1 MAKKSSSK
9 KSFKSLF
16 SKSEANLT
24 DSVEKDNGGRNIF
37 KLFKFK
43 KKRKPNK
50 DEEKQVVV
58 GAAETNGSGGD
69 ALRRDAEDW
78 PDVSHTK
85 KTRSLSAPR
94 SKHIT
99 PPPPLSL
106 TIPPSAFPS
115 IARKQAKDLSYSE
128 MDLRAKPKRFGTFT
142 FGLKRRKKK
151 SDGDLSQ
158 SIVVLHSPEPE
169 VKGQEEEEPLN
180 LSLWDIGQGG
190 TLNKRVRFAV
200 SQPDLNTKTLVTS
213 YPPPTV
219 PKKSQAQEPPMDS
232 PKTATNQ
239 PNSQM
244 DNIIPL
250 EVGRA
255 TRKVP
260 LAMPEMEWNE
270 TSQEEE
276 SPDVQCDNP
285 YASTD
290 HTDTASLM
298 DVDSFNPSP
307 PPFPPNPPLPSYP
320 SSPPPWFLLSPPTSF
335 SPFSS
340 PPTTVYTSNQSDEIS
355 LSPLPSAD
363 PVNSGISDPVF
374 PVTELSLSKAEAS
387 YVTLSIGQ
395 PVVVENISTVTPNTD
410 PSPISLDPNIEAT
423 VTETDTPIPE
433 VKTET
438 FPLNADTL
446 ADNTETP
453 ILITATSALITVN
466 PVTDMD
472 TDSINDASVS
482 TADTS
487 RPMPETV
494 TSITSEA
501 ISTVIADPGPSLA
514 EMVIPVPSTDKSTPE
529 LRASIANT
537 VNSITNSDNTVPNT
551 DTFSA
556 NTEVF
561 GTLCDSLFPQSFT
574 SEQESATSDNDST
587 EGCLDTNLPV
597 INDVTNPHLSLDNPF
612 DSPSPILPESVKQ
625 ESETAID
632 HTEASAGDPTQST
645 PLQSATDAPVPD
657 MDIPATA
664 VSKMDASHP
673 DTDTT
678 ASPNTN
684 LTVTDT
690 DSQPVFGDLYDSL
703 FPGMFP
709 SHHMSGHT
717 ASAISSYTAGVVT
730 SDVTMDTRCTPTNI
744 DTSFENQ
751 LPPVPQID
759 TAHPNTDISLTEPEA
774 FASLCFEPTLP
785 TTEPMEMDDL
795 EPELATSD
803 SPLPNTDIA
812 VPDTGS
818 SHTYESLYDFLFPE
832 RFPSDQVSTI
842 SDPVLDK
849 PVYVTDTDSDLLR
862 PDCNTRPNRVDQ
874 SEPLPSALPVYLDT
888 EDTENTDPVLHHSDM
903 NIDNSDHILSDNVT
917 LVSDILSASHPSTKN
932 SSTRETAIS
941 IGASVSSTIAETM
954 ATETGQ
960 EAEVQIMEEEKGQIE
975 ENIMSYD
982 VDLVREI
989 SNDMST
995 MVTEKVQEAEV
1006 QIMEEANSIDSNRQ
1020 IKEHMPCDA
1029 EVNRASSQHVII
1041 PENSNPMEVAI
1052 PAVHYSI
1059 LEDYMEESGVEE
1071 VKSEEM
1077 KGRGKQWRNGNET
1090 VEVGWSLG
1098 SQKVTEV
1105 MLETKDRGQENEV
1118 HREEKR
1124 HIESPEDSDAERL
1137 VLVEE
1142 RGAREVSSLV
1152 KEEWED
1158 GVEPALPVQQV
1169 HTLMECES
1177 PTPPSITEQ
1186 HGEEEGSGSNRS
1198 AVTHAYLVTEAR
1210 ADTHTLRQTPG
1221 HEEPQESHSAE
1232 NKHAATDNR
1241 ERQDTLA
1248 THNTLAHTTDR
1259 EGSVSDTHTAEK
1271 ADLVTRTT
1279 EDTSSFSEQK
1289 ATINTTS
1296 THGENTFTLD
1306 REETAT
1312 DTESK
1317 THTGTIE
1324 HKGTLGTEWIDS
1336 IVTQG
1341 TDRSSSE
1348 PVPEQ
1353 VAVNPPVTRDT
1364 VLDRLRKRAN
1374 GLATEDTE
1382 RPGAEPEQ
1390 VGGKLSVTADT
1401 LLNSLRNRVKFLSQ
1415 PEGSLDASAV
1425 LSTALE
1431 DSEDSDSEIQ
1441 QIVADLESDSE
1452 MKSYSSTLTLRPSPT
1467 HKGIDKSKQGFR
1479 KVSLVTDNDT
1489 TDHTEDSVDYSEST
1503 VNDPNRTESDLGP
1516 VAPEYKWRNL
1526 YEGVQTTFE
1535 PTGESWRSDS
1545 QSDESRVST
1554 YEGHYSS
1561 LSPSLSVYTLTS
1573 HGPPFQEPGLS
1584 SLSSE
1589 TPRSPG
1595 NGRWLS
1601 DRSEVQLTRES
1612 SEPEAGTGRGSRKE
1626 WEEELATAPAG
1637 QREREVEQE
1646 GREGESMARKIKSGC
1661 DLQSLP
1667 VSNFSS
1673 AGQTIDNV
1681 DYSRGSSY
1689 SYSGQYKAT
1698 RVDLLPSP
1706 SSLDP
1711 SPSSSP
1717 VTPDPGSP
1725 YNRDIESLVDTL
1737 KSMNPNLPQ
1746 RQRRLRG
1753 TTAPSIISSLPSIEE
1768 DTPSSSPTNTKSPQ
1782 VPPGSLLE
1790 GPNSRYN
1797 LPADL
1802 GLNWSA
1808 PKEMHSPLEL
1818 MKLQQQL
1825 QQQQQQEQQ
1834 AGDHHWNRGGLNLPL
1849 RASALS
1855 SIVMRKSSLGS
1866 DSSPEHSPSPLLNG
1880 GSSNQSPNPSRL
1892 DRSLLYSSYRSAS
1905 IDQPQENGKAHS
1917 PGQRPSLFRTG
1928 SLTDIGPN
1936 QDHMSSGPGMG
1947 MAGGPGSGLGFES
1960 GVGTQTGTGTDPST
1974 HFRYDRFSSRMSD
1987 SLTGNN
1993 TDTNSRMSR
2002 PPPLPSFTSTREGLL
2017 SPTSSSLDIHRSFA
2031 NANESALKLSPGLGG
2046 MGSNGNVGSVGSI
2059 GLGLQRSFSNEGLN
2073 SPLFNMGSPHGG
2085 SHFSPEAEKNLV
2097 PKYRAFPD
2105 AYLTKEKEH
2114 GKLNPRPG
2122 KMFIFDRPGMCGQRM
2137 EVWSDVVDT
2146 TPWQLQETISIRVVR
2161 GGWVLYEKPNFKGEK
2176 IALDEG
2182 DIELTYPFDPP
2193 EEVEGQ
2199 QPQNGEDSQKEG
2211 GEEVVAAKPA
2221 RRFIIGSVRR
2231 VVRDYSVPEISLF
2244 PEENAEGKKVTFRDT
2259 SDDARI
2265 FGFPIKA
2272 NSIIINAG
2280 LWLVYAQPFFQGVP
2294 RVLEVGGFPNPAAW
2308 GVEHPYVGSV
2318 HPLKIGEPRVEK
2330 PGEPKLVLYEKPYFT
2345 GKTRTIYTNMRD
2357 FMTRKDRQQTT
2368 FMYSPGSIKVQGGC
2382 WVGYE
2387 KEGFR
2392 GHQYMLEEG
2401 EYHDWRVWGGCDAE
2415 LRSVRVIRADL
2426 TEPMLVLYEQPD
2438 VEQEVEQDNTFEV
2451 TEAIPDVE
2459 LFGFRTTTRSIHVVS
2474 GAWIAYSHVDFSG
2487 DQYVLEKGFYSNSAD
2502 WGSSDN
2508 RICSVQP
2515 ILQAPSENQGS
2526 VRSEVMLYTEPDF
2539 QGECHVCDKNQES
2552 LSDKLV
2558 AMSCRVVGGSWV
2570 VYEGREYSG
2579 NLYILSEGDYPNF
2592 TSMGCPPNC
2601 VIRSLKTVP
2610 LVFSVPSVSLFGLEC
2625 LEGREITV
2633 DTEVANMLEEGYN
2646 NHLLSVRVNRG
2657 CWVMCEHSN
2666 YRGRQF
2672 LLEPIEISNWPKFS
2686 QLLTIGSM
2694 YPVRQRRHFF
2704 RIKSKERGHFLS
2716 IQGGVEE
2723 MKSGRVVVTEQV
2735 EGMSEIWF
2743 YQEGLI
2749 KNKLAPTMSLQV
2761 MGNVEAGVKVVLW
2774 SETRQPVQTWSA
2786 QMRGSIPSLT
2796 FPGMVLDIKGG
2807 KQYDRDH
2814 VVILPESEER
2824 PCQQW
2829 ELELL

>member
-24 DSVEKDNGGRNIF
+24 NPVEKDDSGRKMF

-50 DEEKQVVV
+50 DEEKQVVA

-69 ALRRDAEDW
+69 ALGRDAEDW

-85 KTRSLSAPR
+85 KTRSLTAPR
-94 SKHIT
+94 SK
-99 PPPPLSL
+99 
-106 TIPPSAFPS
+106 
-115 IARKQAKDLSYSE
+115 AKDLSYSE

-158 SIVVLHSPEPE
+158 SIVVLHGPEPE
-169 VKGQEEEEPLN
+169 VKGQEEEELLN

-213 YPPPTV
+213 YPPPTD

-260 LAMPEMEWNE
+260 LAMPEVEWNE
-270 TSQEEE
+270 ISQEEE
-276 SPDVQCDNP
+276 IPDVQCDNP
-285 YASTD
+285 YGSTD
-290 HTDTASLM
+290 HTDTASPM
-298 DVDSFNPSP
+298 DVDSFNRSP
-307 PPFPPNPPLPSYP
+307 PPFPPNPPTPSYP
-320 SSPPPWFLLSPPTSF
+320 SSPPPCYPLSPATSF

-340 PPTTVYTSNQSDEIS
+340 PPATVYTSNESDEMP
-355 LSPLPSAD
+355 PLPSAD
-363 PVNSGISDPVF
+363 PVNSGIIHPVL
-374 PVTELSLSKAEAS
+374 PVTELSLRKTEAS

-395 PVVVENISTVTPNTD
+395 PVVVENITTVTPNTD
-410 PSPISLDPNIEAT
+410 PSPIALDPNIEAT
-423 VTETDTPIPE
+423 ITETDTTD

-438 FPLNADTL
+438 FPLNPDSL

-453 ILITATSALITVN
+453 ILNTVAPALITIN
-466 PVTDMD
+466 SVTDMD
-472 TDSINDASVS
+472 TNSINDTSVS
-482 TADTS
+482 TTDTS

-494 TSITSEA
+494 TSITSEE
-501 ISTVIADPGPSLA
+501 ISAAIADPGPSLA
-514 EMVIPVPSTDKSTPE
+514 EMVIPVPSTDKSTHE
-529 LRASIANT
+529 ILASIANT

-556 NTEVF
+556 NTEAF
-561 GTLCDSLFPQSFT
+561 GTLYDSLLPQSFT

-587 EGCLDTNLPV
+587 EGCLDTNLT
-597 INDVTNPHLSLDNPF
+597 IIHYETNPHLSLDSPF

-625 ESETAID
+625 ESKTAID
-632 HTEASAGDPTQST
+632 HTEASVSDPTQS
-645 PLQSATDAPVPD
+645 LQSATVLPVPD

-664 VSKMDASHP
+664 VSKMDTSHP

-678 ASPNTN
+678 ANTN

-690 DSQPVFGDLYDSL
+690 DTQQVFEDLYDSL

-709 SHHMSGHT
+709 SPHISGHT
-717 ASAISSYTAGVVT
+717 ASALSSYTSGVVT
-730 SDVTMDTRCTPTNI
+730 SGVMMDTRCTPPNI
-744 DTSFENQ
+744 DAPFENK
-751 LPPVPQID
+751 LPPVPQTD
-759 TAHPNTDISLTEPEA
+759 TAHPSTDVSLAEPEA
-774 FASLCFEPTLP
+774 FAPLCFEPTLP

-795 EPELATSD
+795 EPECPTSD
-803 SPLPNTDIA
+803 SPIPNTDIA
-812 VPDTGS
+812 VPDRGS
-818 SHTYESLYDFLFPE
+818 SDTCDSLYDFLFPE
-832 RFPSDQVSTI
+832 RFPSDQVCTI
-842 SDPVLDK
+842 SDPHRDK
-849 PVYVTDTDSDLLR
+849 PVYVTDTDSVPLR
-862 PDCNTRPNRVDQ
+862 PDCNTRPNLVDQ
-874 SEPLPSALPVYLDT
+874 SEPLTAALPVDLDT
-888 EDTENTDPVLHHSDM
+888 EDTENTYLVLHHSDM

-932 SSTRETAIS
+932 SSTLETTIS
-941 IGASVSSTIAETM
+941 IDASVSSTIAETM

-960 EAEVQIMEEEKGQIE
+960 EAEVQIMEEENGQIE
-975 ENIMSYD
+975 QNITSYD
-982 VDLVREI
+982 VDVVRER
-989 SNDMST
+989 SYDMST
-995 MVTEKVQEAEV
+995 MATEKVQEAELEV
-1006 QIMEEANSIDSNRQ
+1006 MEEANSIDSNRQ

-1029 EVNRASSQHVII
+1029 DVNRASSQCVII
-1041 PENSNPMEVAI
+1041 PENSNAMEVTI

-1071 VKSEEM
+1071 VKAEEM
-1077 KGRGKQWRNGNET
+1077 QGAGKQRRNGNET
-1090 VEVGWSLG
+1090 VEAGWSLG

-1118 HREEKR
+1118 HREKKR
-1124 HIESPEDSDAERL
+1124 HIESPEDGDAERL
-1137 VLVEE
+1137 VPVEE
-1142 RGAREVSSLV
+1142 RGTREVSALV
-1152 KEEWED
+1152 KEGWED

-1177 PTPPSITEQ
+1177 PAPPSITEQ

-1198 AVTHAYLVTEAR
+1198 AVTNAYLVTEAC

-1221 HEEPQESHSAE
+1221 HEEPQESHSGE
-1232 NKHAATDNR
+1232 NEHAATGNR

-1248 THNTLAHTTDR
+1248 THNTLAHTTGR
-1259 EGSVSDTHTAEK
+1259 EGSILDTLTAEEV
-1271 ADLVTRTT
+1271 DLVTRTT
-1279 EDTSSFSEQK
+1279 EDASSFSEQK
-1289 ATINTTS
+1289 AKVNATS
-1296 THGENTFTLD
+1296 THGENTFSLD
-1306 REETAT
+1306 REETTT
-1312 DTESK
+1312 DTESRTYTVK
-1317 THTGTIE
+1317 IE
-1324 HKGTLGTEWIDS
+1324 HEGTLGTEWIDI
-1336 IVTQG
+1336 IVTQE
-1341 TDRSSSE
+1341 TDRASSE

-1364 VLDRLRKRAN
+1364 ILDRLRKRAN

-1390 VGGKLSVTADT
+1390 VGGTLSVTADT
-1401 LLNSLRNRVKFLSQ
+1401 LLNSLRSRVKFLSQ

-1425 LSTALE
+1425 NSTALE

-1467 HKGIDKSKQGFR
+1467 HKGVDKSKQGFR

-1489 TDHTEDSVDYSEST
+1489 TDHTEDSVDYREST
-1503 VNDPNRTESDLGP
+1503 INEPNRTESDLGP
-1516 VAPEYKWRNL
+1516 VAPEYKWRSL
-1526 YEGVQTTFE
+1526 YEGVQTTFKPKWE
-1535 PTGESWRSDS
+1535 TWRSDS

-1554 YEGHYSS
+1554 YDGHYSS
-1561 LSPSLSVYTLTS
+1561 LSPSLSVYTRQLTS
-1573 HGPPFQEPGLS
+1573 LGPPFQEPGLS

-1589 TPRSPG
+1589 TPRSPV

-1612 SEPEAGTGRGSRKE
+1612 SKPEAGTGRGSRRV

-1681 DYSRGSSY
+1681 DYSRGSSD

-1706 SSLDP
+1706 SSSDP

-1717 VTPDPGSP
+1717 VTPEPGSP
-1725 YNRDIESLVDTL
+1725 YHCDIESLVDTL

-1782 VPPGSLLE
+1782 MPSGSLLE

-1818 MKLQQQL
+1818 MKLQK
-1825 QQQQQQEQQ
+1825 QQQQEQQ

-1917 PGQRPSLFRTG
+1917 PGQRPSLFLTG
-1928 SLTDIGPN
+1928 SLPDIGPN

-1947 MAGGPGSGLGFES
+1947 MADVSGSGLGFKS

-1974 HFRYDRFSSRMSD
+1974 HFRYERFSSRMSD

-1993 TDTNSRMSR
+1993 TDTNCRMMR

-2017 SPTSSSLDIHRSFA
+2017 SPTSSSLDIYRSFA

-2046 MGSNGNVGSVGSI
+2046 MSSNGNMGSVGSI
-2059 GLGLQRSFSNEGLN
+2059 GLGLQRNFSNEGLN

-2085 SHFSPEAEKNLV
+2085 SPDGGSHFSPEAEKNLL

-2137 EVWSDVVDT
+2137 EVWSDVVDA

-2211 GEEVVAAKPA
+2211 GEEVLAAKPA

-2259 SDDARI
+2259 SEDARI

-2280 LWLVYAQPFFQGVP
+2280 LWLVYAQPFFQGIP

-2308 GVEHPYVGSV
+2308 GVEQPYVGSV

-2357 FMTRKDRQQTT
+2357 FMTRKDRQQTA
-2368 FMYSPGSIKVQGGC
+2368 FIYSPGSIKVQGGC

-2438 VEQEVEQDNTFEV
+2438 VEQDNTFEVTEAIPDVEQDNTFEV

-2487 DQYVLEKGFYSNSAD
+2487 DQYILEKGFYSNSAD

-2539 QGECHVCDKNQES
+2539 EGECHVCDKNQES
-2552 LSDKLV
+2552 LSDKLI
-2558 AMSCRVVGGSWV
+2558 AKSCRVVGGSWV

-2601 VIRSLKTVP
+2601 VIRSLKTIP

-2633 DTEVANMLEEGYN
+2633 DTEVVNMLEEGYN

-2672 LLEPIEISNWPKFS
+2672 LLEPIEITNWPKFS

-2735 EGMSEIWF
+2735 EGMSDIWF

-2761 MGNVEAGVKVVLW
+2761 MGNVEAGAKVVLW

-2786 QMRGSIPSLT
+2786 QMRGTIPSLT

>member
-1 MAKKSSSK
+1 
-9 KSFKSLF
+9 
-16 SKSEANLT
+16 
-24 DSVEKDNGGRNIF
+24 
-37 KLFKFK
+37 
-43 KKRKPNK
+43 
-50 DEEKQVVV
+50 
-58 GAAETNGSGGD
+58 
-69 ALRRDAEDW
+69 
-78 PDVSHTK
+78 
-85 KTRSLSAPR
+85 
-94 SKHIT
+94 
-99 PPPPLSL
+99 
-106 TIPPSAFPS
+106 
-115 IARKQAKDLSYSE
+115 

-158 SIVVLHSPEPE
+158 SIVVLHGPEPE
-169 VKGQEEEEPLN
+169 VKGQEEELLN

-200 SQPDLNTKTLVTS
+200 SQPDLNTQTLVTS
-213 YPPPTV
+213 YPPPT
-219 PKKSQAQEPPMDS
+219 KSQAQEPPMDS

-239 PNSQM
+239 PISQM

-276 SPDVQCDNP
+276 SPDAQCDNP

-290 HTDTASLM
+290 HTDTASPM

-307 PPFPPNPPLPSYP
+307 PPFPPNPPPPSYP
-320 SSPPPWFLLSPPTSF
+320 SSPPPCYPLSPATSFPPTS
-335 SPFSS
+335 S
-340 PPTTVYTSNQSDEIS
+340 PPATVYTSNQSDEM
-355 LSPLPSAD
+355 SPLPSAD
-363 PVNSGISDPVF
+363 PVL
-374 PVTELSLSKAEAS
+374 PVTALSLSKTEAS

-395 PVVVENISTVTPNTD
+395 PVVVENITTVTPNTD
-410 PSPISLDPNIEAT
+410 PSPIALDPNIEAT
-423 VTETDTPIPE
+423 ITETDTTD

-438 FPLNADTL
+438 FPLNPDSL

-453 ILITATSALITVN
+453 ILNTVTSALITVN
-466 PVTDMD
+466 SVTDMD
-472 TDSINDASVS
+472 TNSINDTSVS
-482 TADTS
+482 TTDTS

-494 TSITSEA
+494 TSITSEE
-501 ISTVIADPGPSLA
+501 ISTAIADPGPSLA

-529 LRASIANT
+529 MLASIANT

-561 GTLCDSLFPQSFT
+561 GTLYDSLFPQSFT
-574 SEQESATSDNDST
+574 SAQESATSDNDST
-587 EGCLDTNLPV
+587 EGCLDTNLTI
-597 INDVTNPHLSLDNPF
+597 INDETNPHLSLDSPF

-625 ESETAID
+625 EYETAID
-632 HTEASAGDPTQST
+632 HTEASV
-645 PLQSATDAPVPD
+645 TDVPVP
-657 MDIPATA
+657 TA
-664 VSKMDASHP
+664 VSKMDTSHP

-678 ASPNTN
+678 ANTN

-690 DSQPVFGDLYDSL
+690 NSQPVFRDLYDSL

-709 SHHMSGHT
+709 SPHISGHT
-717 ASAISSYTAGVVT
+717 ASALSTYTSGVVT
-730 SDVTMDTRCTPTNI
+730 SGVMMDTRCTPPNI
-744 DTSFENQ
+744 DAPFENK
-751 LPPVPQID
+751 LPPVPQTD
-759 TAHPNTDISLTEPEA
+759 TAHPSTDFSLAEPEA
-774 FASLCFEPTLP
+774 FAPLCFEPTLP

-795 EPELATSD
+795 EPERPTSD

-818 SHTYESLYDFLFPE
+818 SDTCESLYDVLFPE
-832 RFPSDQVSTI
+832 LFPSDQVSTI
-842 SDPVLDK
+842 SDPNLDK
-849 PVYVTDTDSDLLR
+849 PVYVTDTDSVPLR
-862 PDCNTRPNRVDQ
+862 PDCNTRPNLVDQ
-874 SEPLPSALPVYLDT
+874 SEHLTAALPVDLNT
-888 EDTENTDPVLHHSDM
+888 EDTENTDLVLHHSLM

-932 SSTRETAIS
+932 SSTLETTIS
-941 IGASVSSTIAETM
+941 IDASVSSTTAETM

-960 EAEVQIMEEEKGQIE
+960 EAEVQIMEEENGQIE
-975 ENIMSYD
+975 QNIMSYD
-982 VDLVREI
+982 VDVVRER

-995 MVTEKVQEAEV
+995 TATEKVQEAEV
-1006 QIMEEANSIDSNRQ
+1006 EVMEEANSIDSNRQ

-1029 EVNRASSQHVII
+1029 DVNRASSQCVII
-1041 PENSNPMEVAI
+1041 PENSNAMEVAI

-1059 LEDYMEESGVEE
+1059 LEHYMEESGVEE
-1071 VKSEEM
+1071 VKAEEM
-1077 KGRGKQWRNGNET
+1077 KGAGKQRRNGNET
-1090 VEVGWSLG
+1090 VEAGWSLG

-1105 MLETKDRGQENEV
+1105 LLETKDRGQENEV

-1124 HIESPEDSDAERL
+1124 RIESPEDGDAERL
-1137 VLVEE
+1137 VPVEE
-1142 RGAREVSSLV
+1142 RGTREVSALV
-1152 KEEWED
+1152 KEGWED
-1158 GVEPALPVQQV
+1158 GVKPALPVQQV

-1177 PTPPSITEQ
+1177 PAPPSITEQ

-1198 AVTHAYLVTEAR
+1198 AVTHAYLVTEAC

-1221 HEEPQESHSAE
+1221 HEEPQESHSSE
-1232 NKHAATDNR
+1232 NEHAATGNR

-1259 EGSVSDTHTAEK
+1259 EGSILDTLTAEE

-1289 ATINTTS
+1289 AKVNTTS
-1296 THGENTFTLD
+1296 THGENTFALD
-1306 REETAT
+1306 REETTT
-1312 DTESK
+1312 DAESRTYTVK
-1317 THTGTIE
+1317 IE
-1324 HKGTLGTEWIDS
+1324 HEGTLGTEWIDS
-1336 IVTQG
+1336 IVTQE
-1341 TDRSSSE
+1341 TDRASS
-1348 PVPEQ
+1348 EQ
-1353 VAVNPPVTRDT
+1353 VAVNPPVARDT
-1364 VLDRLRKRAN
+1364 TLDRLRKRAN
-1374 GLATEDTE
+1374 GLATE

-1390 VGGKLSVTADT
+1390 VGGTLSVTADT
-1401 LLNSLRNRVKFLSQ
+1401 LLNSLRNRVQFLSQ

-1425 LSTALE
+1425 NSTALE

-1467 HKGIDKSKQGFR
+1467 HKGMDKSKQGFR

-1489 TDHTEDSVDYSEST
+1489 TDHTEDSVDYRERPI
-1503 VNDPNRTESDLGP
+1503 NEPNRTESDLGP

-1535 PTGESWRSDS
+1535 PKGETWRSDS

-1554 YEGHYSS
+1554 YDGHYSS
-1561 LSPSLSVYTLTS
+1561 LSPSLSVYTRQLTS
-1573 HGPPFQEPGLS
+1573 LGPPFQEPGLS

-1612 SEPEAGTGRGSRKE
+1612 SEPETGTGRGSR
-1626 WEEELATAPAG
+1626 
-1637 QREREVEQE
+1637 R
-1646 GREGESMARKIKSGC
+1646 
-1661 DLQSLP
+1661 
-1667 VSNFSS
+1667 
-1673 AGQTIDNV
+1673 
-1681 DYSRGSSY
+1681 
-1689 SYSGQYKAT
+1689 
-1698 RVDLLPSP
+1698 
-1706 SSLDP
+1706 
-1711 SPSSSP
+1711 
-1717 VTPDPGSP
+1717 
-1725 YNRDIESLVDTL
+1725 
-1737 KSMNPNLPQ
+1737 
-1746 RQRRLRG
+1746 
-1753 TTAPSIISSLPSIEE
+1753 
-1768 DTPSSSPTNTKSPQ
+1768 
-1782 VPPGSLLE
+1782 
-1790 GPNSRYN
+1790 
-1797 LPADL
+1797 
-1802 GLNWSA
+1802 
-1808 PKEMHSPLEL
+1808 
-1818 MKLQQQL
+1818 
-1825 QQQQQQEQQ
+1825 
-1834 AGDHHWNRGGLNLPL
+1834 
-1849 RASALS
+1849 
-1855 SIVMRKSSLGS
+1855 
-1866 DSSPEHSPSPLLNG
+1866 
-1880 GSSNQSPNPSRL
+1880 
-1892 DRSLLYSSYRSAS
+1892 
-1905 IDQPQENGKAHS
+1905 
-1917 PGQRPSLFRTG
+1917 
-1928 SLTDIGPN
+1928 
-1936 QDHMSSGPGMG
+1936 
-1947 MAGGPGSGLGFES
+1947 
-1960 GVGTQTGTGTDPST
+1960 
-1974 HFRYDRFSSRMSD
+1974 
-1987 SLTGNN
+1987 
-1993 TDTNSRMSR
+1993 
-2002 PPPLPSFTSTREGLL
+2002 
-2017 SPTSSSLDIHRSFA
+2017 
-2031 NANESALKLSPGLGG
+2031 
-2046 MGSNGNVGSVGSI
+2046 
-2059 GLGLQRSFSNEGLN
+2059 
-2073 SPLFNMGSPHGG
+2073 
-2085 SHFSPEAEKNLV
+2085 
-2097 PKYRAFPD
+2097 
-2105 AYLTKEKEH
+2105 LTKEKEH

-2122 KMFIFDRPGMCGQRM
+2122 KMFIFDQPGMCGQRT
-2137 EVWSDVVDT
+2137 EVWSDVVDA

-2193 EEVEGQ
+2193 EE
-2199 QPQNGEDSQKEG
+2199 EG

-2280 LWLVYAQPFFQGVP
+2280 LWLVYAQPFFQGIP

-2308 GVEHPYVGSV
+2308 GVEQPYVGSV

-2357 FMTRKDRQQTT
+2357 FMTRKDRQQTA
-2368 FMYSPGSIKVQGGC
+2368 FIYSPGSIKVQGGC

-2426 TEPMLVLYEQPD
+2426 TEPMLVLYEQHD
-2438 VEQEVEQDNTFEV
+2438 VEQNNTFEDNTFEV

-2487 DQYVLEKGFYSNSAD
+2487 DQYILEKGFYSNSAD

-2515 ILQAPSENQGS
+2515 ILQASRRFATESE
-2526 VRSEVMLYTEPDF
+2526 VRHLVVMLYTEPDF
-2539 QGECHVCDKNQES
+2539 EGECHVCDKNQES
-2552 LSDKLV
+2552 LSDKLI
-2558 AMSCRVVGGSWV
+2558 AKSCRVVGGSWV
-2570 VYEGREYSG
+2570 VYEGCEYSG

-2601 VIRSLKTVP
+2601 VIRSLKTIP
-2610 LVFSVPSVSLFGLEC
+2610 LVFSVPSISLFGLEC

-2633 DTEVANMLEEGYN
+2633 DTEVVNMLEEGYN

-2672 LLEPIEISNWPKFS
+2672 LLEPIEITNWPKFS

-2735 EGMSEIWF
+2735 EGMSDIWF

-2761 MGNVEAGVKVVLW
+2761 MGNVEAGAKVVLW

-2786 QMRGSIPSLT
+2786 QMRGTIPSLT

>member
-1 MAKKSSSK
+1 MSCYICPKICLSIVWLCLCLYLSDLRICS
-9 KSFKSLF
+9 
-16 SKSEANLT
+16 
-24 DSVEKDNGGRNIF
+24 
-37 KLFKFK
+37 
-43 KKRKPNK
+43 
-50 DEEKQVVV
+50 
-58 GAAETNGSGGD
+58 AAETNGSGGD
-69 ALRRDAEDW
+69 ALGRDAKDW

-85 KTRSLSAPR
+85 TTRSLTAPR
-94 SKHIT
+94 SK
-99 PPPPLSL
+99 
-106 TIPPSAFPS
+106 
-115 IARKQAKDLSYSE
+115 AKDLSYSE

-158 SIVVLHSPEPE
+158 SIVVLHSPESE
-169 VKGQEEEEPLN
+169 VKGKEEEEPLN

-260 LAMPEMEWNE
+260 LAMAEMEWDK

-290 HTDTASLM
+290 HTDTSSPM
-298 DVDSFNPSP
+298 DVNSFNPSP
-307 PPFPPNPPLPSYP
+307 PPFSPNPPPPSYP
-320 SSPPPWFLLSPPTSF
+320 SSPPPCYPLSPPTSF
-335 SPFSS
+335 PPFSS
-340 PPTTVYTSNQSDEIS
+340 PPTTVYTSNQRDEIS
-355 LSPLPSAD
+355 LCPLPSAD
-363 PVNSGISDPVF
+363 HVNSGISDPVL

-410 PSPISLDPNIEAT
+410 PSHIALDPNIEAT
-423 VTETDTPIPE
+423 ITETDTTIPE

-438 FPLNADTL
+438 FPLNPDTL

-453 ILITATSALITVN
+453 ILITVTSALITVN
-466 PVTDMD
+466 SVTDMD
-472 TDSINDASVS
+472 TNSINDTSVS

-487 RPMPETV
+487 RRMPETV
-494 TSITSEA
+494 TSITSEE
-501 ISTVIADPGPSLA
+501 ISTAMADPGPSLA
-514 EMVIPVPSTDKSTPE
+514 EMVIPVPSIDKSTPE
-529 LRASIANT
+529 MLASIANT
-537 VNSITNSDNTVPNT
+537 VNSIINSDNTVPNT
-551 DTFSA
+551 DAFSA
-556 NTEVF
+556 NTQVF
-561 GTLCDSLFPQSFT
+561 GSLYDSLFPQSFT

-587 EGCLDTNLPV
+587 EGCLDTNLTV
-597 INDVTNPHLSLDNPF
+597 INYETNPHLSLDNLF

-632 HTEASAGDPTQST
+632 HTEASVSDPNQLT

-657 MDIPATA
+657 MYIAAAT
-664 VSKMDASHP
+664 VSKMDTSHP

-690 DSQPVFGDLYDSL
+690 DSQPVFEDIYDSL

-709 SHHMSGHT
+709 SHHISGHT
-717 ASAISSYTAGVVT
+717 ASAISSYTSGVMT
-730 SDVTMDTRCTPTNI
+730 SEVMMDTRCTPTNI
-744 DTSFENQ
+744 DTSFENKLPSVPQ
-751 LPPVPQID
+751 IDTSHPNTDFENKLPPVPQID
-759 TAHPNTDISLTEPEA
+759 TSHPNTDISLTEPEA
-774 FASLCFEPTLP
+774 FASLRFEPTLP

-818 SHTYESLYDFLFPE
+818 SDTYESLYDFLFPE
-832 RFPSDQVSTI
+832 SFPSDQVSTI

-862 PDCNTRPNRVDQ
+862 PDRNTRPDLVDQ
-874 SEPLPSALPVYLDT
+874 PLTSALPVYLDT
-888 EDTENTDPVLHHSDM
+888 EDTENTDLVLHHSDM

-917 LVSDILSASHPSTKN
+917 LVSDILSANHPSTKN
-932 SSTRETAIS
+932 SSSLESTFS
-941 IGASVSSTIAETM
+941 IDASVSSTIAETM

-960 EAEVQIMEEEKGQIE
+960 EAEVQIMEEENGPIE
-975 ENIMSYD
+975 ENITSYD
-982 VDLVREI
+982 VDIVRER
-989 SNDMST
+989 SNDVST
-995 MVTEKVQEAEV
+995 MATEKVQEAEV
-1006 QIMEEANSIDSNRQ
+1006 EIMEEANSIDSNRQ

-1029 EVNRASSQHVII
+1029 EVIRASSQYVII
-1041 PENSNPMEVAI
+1041 PENSNAVEVAI

-1071 VKSEEM
+1071 VKAEEM
-1077 KGRGKQWRNGNET
+1077 KGTGKQWRNGNDT
-1090 VEVGWSLG
+1090 IEVGWSLG

-1158 GVEPALPVQQV
+1158 GVKPALPAQQV

-1177 PTPPSITEQ
+1177 PAPPSITEQ
-1186 HGEEEGSGSNRS
+1186 HGEVEGSGSNRS

-1232 NKHAATDNR
+1232 NKHAATDNK

-1248 THNTLAHTTDR
+1248 TRNTLAHTTDR
-1259 EGSVSDTHTAEK
+1259 EGSILDTHTAEK

-1289 ATINTTS
+1289 AKVNTTS
-1296 THGENTFTLD
+1296 THGKNTFTLD

-1317 THTGTIE
+1317 TYTVKVE
-1324 HKGTLGTEWIDS
+1324 HKGTLGTEWTDS
-1336 IVTQG
+1336 IVTQE
-1341 TDRSSSE
+1341 TDRASSE

-1364 VLDRLRKRAN
+1364 ILDRLRKRAN

-1390 VGGKLSVTADT
+1390 VGGKLPVTADT

-1415 PEGSLDASAV
+1415 PRGSLDASAV
-1425 LSTALE
+1425 NSTAFE

-1441 QIVADLESDSE
+1441 QIVAHLESDSE
-1452 MKSYSSTLTLRPSPT
+1452 MRSYSSTLTIRPSPT
-1467 HKGIDKSKQGFR
+1467 HKGMDKSKQGFR
-1479 KVSLVTDNDT
+1479 KVSRVTDNDT

-1503 VNDPNRTESDLGP
+1503 INEPNRTEIDLGP

-1526 YEGVQTTFE
+1526 YEGVQTTFG
-1535 PTGESWRSDS
+1535 PTGESWCSDS

-1554 YEGHYSS
+1554 YDGHYSS
-1561 LSPSLSVYTLTS
+1561 LSPSLSVYTRQLTS

-1584 SLSSE
+1584 SLSSG

-1595 NGRWLS
+1595 NDRWLS

-1637 QREREVEQE
+1637 RREREVEQE

-1681 DYSRGSSY
+1681 DYSRTSSSD

-1706 SSLDP
+1706 SSSDP

-1725 YNRDIESLVDTL
+1725 YHCDMESLVDTL

-1746 RQRRLRG
+1746 RQRRLCG
-1753 TTAPSIISSLPSIEE
+1753 TTATSIISSLPSIEE

-1782 VPPGSLLE
+1782 VPHGSLLE

-1802 GLNWSA
+1802 GLNWGA
-1808 PKEMHSPLEL
+1808 PKEMRSPLEL
-1818 MKLQQQL
+1818 MKL

-1866 DSSPEHSPSPLLNG
+1866 DSSPELSPSPLPNG

-1917 PGQRPSLFRTG
+1917 PGQRPSMFHTG
-1928 SLTDIGPN
+1928 SLPDIGPN

-1947 MAGGPGSGLGFES
+1947 MAGGSGSGLGFES
-1960 GVGTQTGTGTDPST
+1960 GVRTGTGTDPST
-1974 HFRYDRFSSRMSD
+1974 HFRYECFSSRMSD
-1987 SLTGNN
+1987 SLIGNN

-2031 NANESALKLSPGLGG
+2031 NANESALNLSPGLGG
-2046 MGSNGNVGSVGSI
+2046 MGSNGNMGSVGYI
-2059 GLGLQRSFSNEGLN
+2059 GLGLQRNFSNEGLN
-2073 SPLFNMGSPHGG
+2073 SPLFNMGSPHGGSPHGG

-2137 EVWSDVVDT
+2137 EVWSDVVDA

-2182 DIELTYPFDPP
+2182 DIELSYPFDPP
-2193 EEVEGQ
+2193 EEEEGQ

-2211 GEEVVAAKPA
+2211 GEEEVVAAKPA

-2244 PEENAEGKKVTFRDT
+2244 PEENAEGKKVIFRDT

-2280 LWLVYAQPFFQGVP
+2280 LWLVYAQPFFQGIP
-2294 RVLEVGGFPNPAAW
+2294 RVLEVGGYPNPAAW
-2308 GVEHPYVGSV
+2308 GVEQPYVGSV

-2357 FMTRKDRQQTT
+2357 FMTRKDRQQTA
-2368 FMYSPGSIKVQGGC
+2368 FMYSPGSIKVEGGC

-2392 GHQYMLEEG
+2392 GHQYLLEEG

-2438 VEQEVEQDNTFEV
+2438 VEQEVEEDNTFEV
-2451 TEAIPDVE
+2451 AEAIPDVE

-2487 DQYVLEKGFYSNSAD
+2487 DQYILEKGFYSNSAD
-2502 WGSSDN
+2502 WGSSNN

-2526 VRSEVMLYTEPDF
+2526 VRSEVMLYTDPDF

-2552 LSDKLV
+2552 LSDKLI
-2558 AMSCRVVGGSWV
+2558 AKSCRVVGGSWV

-2633 DTEVANMLEEGYN
+2633 DTEVVNMLEEGYN

-2672 LLEPIEISNWPKFS
+2672 LLEPIEITNWPKFS

-2735 EGMSEIWF
+2735 EGMSDIWF

-2761 MGNVEAGVKVVLW
+2761 MGNVEAEAKVVLW

-2786 QMRGSIPSLT
+2786 QMRGTIPSLT

>member
-1 MAKKSSSK
+1 
-9 KSFKSLF
+9 
-16 SKSEANLT
+16 
-24 DSVEKDNGGRNIF
+24 
-37 KLFKFK
+37 
-43 KKRKPNK
+43 
-50 DEEKQVVV
+50 
-58 GAAETNGSGGD
+58 
-69 ALRRDAEDW
+69 
-78 PDVSHTK
+78 
-85 KTRSLSAPR
+85 
-94 SKHIT
+94 
-99 PPPPLSL
+99 
-106 TIPPSAFPS
+106 
-115 IARKQAKDLSYSE
+115 

-255 TRKVP
+255 TRTVP

-285 YASTD
+285 NASAD

-307 PPFPPNPPLPSYP
+307 PPNPPLPSYP
-320 SSPPPWFLLSPPTSF
+320 SSPPPCIPLSPPTSY

-340 PPTTVYTSNQSDEIS
+340 PPTRVYTSNQSGEIS

-363 PVNSGISDPVF
+363 PVNSVISDPIF
-374 PVTELSLSKAEAS
+374 PVAELSLSKAEAS

-410 PSPISLDPNIEAT
+410 PSPIALDPNIEAT
-423 VTETDTPIPE
+423 ITETDTTVPE

-438 FPLNADTL
+438 FPLNPDTL

-453 ILITATSALITVN
+453 ILITVTSALITVN

-472 TDSINDASVS
+472 ADSINDASVS

-501 ISTVIADPGPSLA
+501 ISTAIADPGPSLA
-514 EMVIPVPSTDKSTPE
+514 EMVIPVPSMDKSTPE
-529 LRASIANT
+529 MRASIANT
-537 VNSITNSDNTVPNT
+537 VNFITNSDNTVPNT

-587 EGCLDTNLPV
+587 EGCLDTNLPI

-645 PLQSATDAPVPD
+645 PLQSATD
-657 MDIPATA
+657 
-664 VSKMDASHP
+664 
-673 DTDTT
+673 TT

-684 LTVTDT
+684 LTVTDK
-690 DSQPVFGDLYDSL
+690 DSQPVFGDLSDSL

-717 ASAISSYTAGVVT
+717 ASATSSYTSGVVT

-744 DTSFENQ
+744 DTSFENE
-751 LPPVPQID
+751 LHSVPQID
-759 TAHPNTDISLTEPEA
+759 TAHPSTDISLTEPEA

-803 SPLPNTDIA
+803 SPLPNTDVA

-818 SHTYESLYDFLFPE
+818 SDKYESLHDFIFPE
-832 RFPSDQVSTI
+832 SFPSDQVSTI
-842 SDPVLDK
+842 FDPVLDK

-874 SEPLPSALPVYLDT
+874 SEPLTSALPVYLDT

-903 NIDNSDHILSDNVT
+903 NIDNSDHILSDNAT

-989 SNDMST
+989 SNDMFT

-1006 QIMEEANSIDSNRQ
+1006 EIMEEANSIDSNRQ

-1029 EVNRASSQHVII
+1029 EVNKASSQHVII
-1041 PENSNPMEVAI
+1041 PENSNAMEVAI

-1077 KGRGKQWRNGNET
+1077 KGRGQQWRNGNGT

-1177 PTPPSITEQ
+1177 PAPPSITEQ

-1259 EGSVSDTHTAEK
+1259 EGSVSDTHTVEK
-1271 ADLVTRTT
+1271 VDLVTRTT

-1317 THTGTIE
+1317 THTGKIE

-1401 LLNSLRNRVKFLSQ
+1401 LLHSLRNRVKFLSQ

-1425 LSTALE
+1425 LSAALE

-1467 HKGIDKSKQGFR
+1467 HKGVDKSKQGFR

-1503 VNDPNRTESDLGP
+1503 INDPNRTESDLGQ

-1595 NGRWLS
+1595 NGRGLS

-1637 QREREVEQE
+1637 RREREVEQE

-1681 DYSRGSSY
+1681 DYSRGSSD

-1706 SSLDP
+1706 SSSDP

-1725 YNRDIESLVDTL
+1725 YNHDIESLVDTL
-1737 KSMNPNLPQ
+1737 KSMNLNLPQ

-1802 GLNWSA
+1802 GLNWST

-1825 QQQQQQEQQ
+1825 QQEQQ
-1834 AGDHHWNRGGLNLPL
+1834 AGDHHWNRRGLNLPL

-2046 MGSNGNVGSVGSI
+2046 MSSNGNAGSVGSI
-2059 GLGLQRSFSNEGLN
+2059 GLGLQRNFSNEGLN
-2073 SPLFNMGSPHGG
+2073 SPLFNMGSPHGGSPNGG

-2137 EVWSDVVDT
+2137 EVWSDVVDA

-2161 GGWVLYEKPNFKGEK
+2161 GGWVLHEKPNFKGEK

-2199 QPQNGEDSQKEG
+2199 QQQNGEDSQKEG

-2308 GVEHPYVGSV
+2308 GVEQPYVGSV

-2357 FMTRKDRQQTT
+2357 FMTRKDRQQTA

-2438 VEQEVEQDNTFEV
+2438 VEQEVDQDNTFEV

-2515 ILQAPSENQGS
+2515 ILQAPSENEGR

-2552 LSDKLV
+2552 LSDKLI
-2558 AMSCRVVGGSWV
+2558 AKSCRVVGGSWV
-2570 VYEGREYSG
+2570 VYEGRDYSG

-2694 YPVRQRRHFF
+2694 HPVRQRRHFF

-2723 MKSGRVVVTEQV
+2723 MMSGRVVVTEQV

-2761 MGNVEAGVKVVLW
+2761 MGNVEAGAKVVLW

-2786 QMRGSIPSLT
+2786 QMRGTIPSLT

>member
-1 MAKKSSSK
+1 MLGQRITRA
-9 KSFKSLF
+9 SFGPQHREPVYWVQQQHGAVQTKVDSEGHISLY
-16 SKSEANLT
+16 
-24 DSVEKDNGGRNIF
+24 DC
-37 KLFKFK
+37 
-43 KKRKPNK
+43 
-50 DEEKQVVV
+50 
-58 GAAETNGSGGD
+58 AAETNGSGGD
-69 ALRRDAEDW
+69 ALGRDAEDW

-85 KTRSLSAPR
+85 KTRSLTAPR
-94 SKHIT
+94 SKHIA

-106 TIPPSAFPS
+106 TIPPSVFPS

-128 MDLRAKPKRFGTFT
+128 MDLRAKPKRFGTFS

-158 SIVVLHSPEPE
+158 SIVVLHGPEPE
-169 VKGQEEEEPLN
+169 VKGQEEEELLN
-180 LSLWDIGQGG
+180 LSLWDIGQGD
-190 TLNKRVRFAV
+190 TLNKRVRCAV

-244 DNIIPL
+244 DTIIPL

-260 LAMPEMEWNE
+260 LAMPEVEWNE
-270 TSQEEE
+270 ISQEEE
-276 SPDVQCDNP
+276 STDVQCDNP
-285 YASTD
+285 YATID
-290 HTDTASLM
+290 HTDTASPM

-307 PPFPPNPPLPSYP
+307 PPFPPNPPPPSYP
-320 SSPPPWFLLSPPTSF
+320 SSPPPCYPLSPAICF

-340 PPTTVYTSNQSDEIS
+340 PPATVYTSNESDEM
-355 LSPLPSAD
+355 SPLPSAD
-363 PVNSGISDPVF
+363 PVNSGIFHPVLA
-374 PVTELSLSKAEAS
+374 VTELSLSKTEAS

-395 PVVVENISTVTPNTD
+395 PVVVENITTVTPNTD
-410 PSPISLDPNIEAT
+410 PSPIAFDPNIEAT
-423 VTETDTPIPE
+423 VTETDTTD

-438 FPLNADTL
+438 FPLNPDSL

-453 ILITATSALITVN
+453 ILNTVTSALITVN
-466 PVTDMD
+466 SVTDMD
-472 TDSINDASVS
+472 T
-482 TADTS
+482 
-487 RPMPETV
+487 
-494 TSITSEA
+494 
-501 ISTVIADPGPSLA
+501 
-514 EMVIPVPSTDKSTPE
+514 
-529 LRASIANT
+529 
-537 VNSITNSDNTVPNT
+537 
-551 DTFSA
+551 
-556 NTEVF
+556 
-561 GTLCDSLFPQSFT
+561 
-574 SEQESATSDNDST
+574 
-587 EGCLDTNLPV
+587 NLTV
-597 INDVTNPHLSLDNPF
+597 INDETNPHLSLDSPF

-625 ESETAID
+625 ESKTAID
-632 HTEASAGDPTQST
+632 HTEASVGDPTQS
-645 PLQSATDAPVPD
+645 LQSATDAPVPD

-664 VSKMDASHP
+664 VSKMDTSHP

-678 ASPNTN
+678 ANTN
-684 LTVTDT
+684 LTVTDA
-690 DSQPVFGDLYDSL
+690 DSQPVFEDLYDSL

-709 SHHMSGHT
+709 SPHISGHT
-717 ASAISSYTAGVVT
+717 ASALSTYTSGVVT
-730 SDVTMDTRCTPTNI
+730 SGVMMDTRCTPNI
-744 DTSFENQ
+744 DAPFENK
-751 LPPVPQID
+751 LPPVPQTD
-759 TAHPNTDISLTEPEA
+759 TAHPSTDVSLAEPEA
-774 FASLCFEPTLP
+774 FAPLCFEPTLP
-785 TTEPMEMDDL
+785 TNEPMEMDDL
-795 EPELATSD
+795 EPERPTSD

-812 VPDTGS
+812 VPGTGS
-818 SHTYESLYDFLFPE
+818 SDTSDSLYDFIFPE
-832 RFPSDQVSTI
+832 LFPSDQVSTI
-842 SDPVLDK
+842 SEPDLDK
-849 PVYVTDTDSDLLR
+849 PVYVADTDSVPLR
-862 PDCNTRPNRVDQ
+862 PDCNTRPKLVDQ
-874 SEPLPSALPVYLDT
+874 SEPLTAALPVDLDT
-888 EDTENTDPVLHHSDM
+888 GDTENADLVLHHSDM

-932 SSTRETAIS
+932 SSTLETTIS
-941 IGASVSSTIAETM
+941 IDASVASTIAETM

-960 EAEVQIMEEEKGQIE
+960 EAEVQIMEEENGQIE
-975 ENIMSYD
+975 QNIMSYD
-982 VDLVREI
+982 VDVVRER

-995 MVTEKVQEAEV
+995 MATEKVQDAEV
-1006 QIMEEANSIDSNRQ
+1006 EVMEEANGIGSNRQ

-1029 EVNRASSQHVII
+1029 DVNRASSQCVII
-1041 PENSNPMEVAI
+1041 PENSNAMEVAI

-1071 VKSEEM
+1071 EMKGEEM
-1077 KGRGKQWRNGNET
+1077 KGEEMKRAGKQRRNGHET
-1090 VEVGWSLG
+1090 VEAGWSLG

-1118 HREEKR
+1118 HRGEKR
-1124 HIESPEDSDAERL
+1124 LIESPEDGDAER
-1137 VLVEE
+1137 LVEE
-1142 RGAREVSSLV
+1142 RGAREVSALV
-1152 KEEWED
+1152 KEGWED

-1177 PTPPSITEQ
+1177 PAPPSITEQ
-1186 HGEEEGSGSNRS
+1186 HGEGEGSGSNRS
-1198 AVTHAYLVTEAR
+1198 AVTHAYLVTEAC

-1221 HEEPQESHSAE
+1221 HKEPQESHSGE
-1232 NKHAATDNR
+1232 NEHAATGNR
-1241 ERQDTLA
+1241 ERQNTLA
-1248 THNTLAHTTDR
+1248 THNTLAHTTGR
-1259 EGSVSDTHTAEK
+1259 EGSILDTLTAEK
-1271 ADLVTRTT
+1271 ADLVTCTT

-1289 ATINTTS
+1289 AKVNTTR

-1306 REETAT
+1306 REATAT
-1312 DTESK
+1312 DTESRTYTVK
-1317 THTGTIE
+1317 IE
-1324 HKGTLGTEWIDS
+1324 HEGTLCTEWIDS
-1336 IVTQG
+1336 IVTQE
-1341 TDRSSSE
+1341 TDRASSE

-1353 VAVNPPVTRDT
+1353 VAVNPPVARDT
-1364 VLDRLRKRAN
+1364 ILDRLRKRAN

-1382 RPGAEPEQ
+1382 RPGAEPVQ
-1390 VGGKLSVTADT
+1390 VGGTLSVTADT

-1425 LSTALE
+1425 NSTALE

-1467 HKGIDKSKQGFR
+1467 HKGMDKSKQGFR

-1489 TDHTEDSVDYSEST
+1489 TDHTKDSVDYRESPI
-1503 VNDPNRTESDLGP
+1503 NEPNRTESDLGP

-1535 PTGESWRSDS
+1535 PKGETWSSDS

-1554 YEGHYSS
+1554 YDGHYSS
-1561 LSPSLSVYTLTS
+1561 LSPSLSVYTRQLTS
-1573 HGPPFQEPGLS
+1573 LGPPFQEPGLS

-1612 SEPEAGTGRGSRKE
+1612 SEPEAGTGRGSRRV

-1681 DYSRGSSY
+1681 DYSRGSRD

-1706 SSLDP
+1706 SSSDP

-1717 VTPDPGSP
+1717 VTSEPGSP
-1725 YNRDIESLVDTL
+1725 YHCDIESLVDTL

-1753 TTAPSIISSLPSIEE
+1753 TTAPSISSLPSIEE

-1808 PKEMHSPLEL
+1808 TKEMHSPLEL
-1818 MKLQQQL
+1818 MKLQQQ
-1825 QQQQQQEQQ
+1825 QQQ
-1834 AGDHHWNRGGLNLPL
+1834 AGDHHWNRGHLNLPL

-1866 DSSPEHSPSPLLNG
+1866 DSSPENSPSPLLNG

-1917 PGQRPSLFRTG
+1917 PGQRPSLFLTG
-1928 SLTDIGPN
+1928 SLPDIGPN

-1947 MAGGPGSGLGFES
+1947 MADVSGSRLGFKS

-1974 HFRYDRFSSRMSD
+1974 HFRYERFSSRMSD

-1993 TDTNSRMSR
+1993 TDTNCRMIR

-2017 SPTSSSLDIHRSFA
+2017 SPTSSPLDIYRSFA

-2046 MGSNGNVGSVGSI
+2046 MGSNGNMASVGSI
-2059 GLGLQRSFSNEGLN
+2059 GLGLQRNFSNEGLN
-2073 SPLFNMGSPHGG
+2073 SPLFNMGSPHGGSPDGG

-2137 EVWSDVVDT
+2137 EVWSDVVDA

-2176 IALDEG
+2176 LALDEG

-2211 GEEVVAAKPA
+2211 GEEEVVAVKPA

-2259 SDDARI
+2259 SEDARI

-2280 LWLVYAQPFFQGVP
+2280 LWLVYAQPFFQGIP

-2308 GVEHPYVGSV
+2308 GVEQPYVGSV

-2357 FMTRKDRQQTT
+2357 FMTRKDRLQTA
-2368 FMYSPGSIKVQGGC
+2368 FIYSPGSIKVQGGC

-2401 EYHDWRVWGGCDAE
+2401 DYHDWRVWGGCDAE

-2438 VEQEVEQDNTFEV
+2438 VEQDNTFEVTEALPDVEQDNTFEV

-2487 DQYVLEKGFYSNSAD
+2487 DQYILEKGFYSNPAD

-2539 QGECHVCDKNQES
+2539 EGECHVCDKNQES
-2552 LSDKLV
+2552 LSDKLI
-2558 AMSCRVVGGSWV
+2558 AKSCRVVGGSWV

-2601 VIRSLKTVP
+2601 VIRSLKCIP

-2633 DTEVANMLEEGYN
+2633 DTEVVNMLEEGYN

-2672 LLEPIEISNWPKFS
+2672 LLEPVEITNWPKFS

-2735 EGMSEIWF
+2735 EGMSDIWF

-2761 MGNVEAGVKVVLW
+2761 MGNVEAGAKVVLW

-2786 QMRGSIPSLT
+2786 QMRGTIPSLT
-2796 FPGMVLDIKGG
+2796 FPSMVLDIKGG

>member
-1 MAKKSSSK
+1 
-9 KSFKSLF
+9 
-16 SKSEANLT
+16 
-24 DSVEKDNGGRNIF
+24 
-37 KLFKFK
+37 
-43 KKRKPNK
+43 
-50 DEEKQVVV
+50 
-58 GAAETNGSGGD
+58 
-69 ALRRDAEDW
+69 
-78 PDVSHTK
+78 
-85 KTRSLSAPR
+85 
-94 SKHIT
+94 
-99 PPPPLSL
+99 
-106 TIPPSAFPS
+106 
-115 IARKQAKDLSYSE
+115 

-158 SIVVLHSPEPE
+158 SIVVLHGPEPE
-169 VKGQEEEEPLN
+169 FKGQEEEELLN
-180 LSLWDIGQGG
+180 LSLWDIGQGD

-244 DNIIPL
+244 DTIIPL

-260 LAMPEMEWNE
+260 LAMPEVEWNE
-270 TSQEEE
+270 ISQEEE

-290 HTDTASLM
+290 HTDTASPM

-307 PPFPPNPPLPSYP
+307 PPFPPNPPPPSYP
-320 SSPPPWFLLSPPTSF
+320 SSSPPCYPLSPATSF

-340 PPTTVYTSNQSDEIS
+340 PPATVDTSNESDEM
-355 LSPLPSAD
+355 SPLPSAD
-363 PVNSGISDPVF
+363 PVNSGIFHPVL
-374 PVTELSLSKAEAS
+374 PVTELSLSKTEAS

-395 PVVVENISTVTPNTD
+395 PVVVENITTVTPNTD
-410 PSPISLDPNIEAT
+410 PSPIAFDPNIEAT
-423 VTETDTPIPE
+423 ITETDTTD

-438 FPLNADTL
+438 FPLNPDSL
-446 ADNTETP
+446 ADNTERP
-453 ILITATSALITVN
+453 ILNTVTSALITVN
-466 PVTDMD
+466 SVNDMD
-472 TDSINDASVS
+472 T
-482 TADTS
+482 
-487 RPMPETV
+487 
-494 TSITSEA
+494 
-501 ISTVIADPGPSLA
+501 
-514 EMVIPVPSTDKSTPE
+514 
-529 LRASIANT
+529 
-537 VNSITNSDNTVPNT
+537 
-551 DTFSA
+551 
-556 NTEVF
+556 
-561 GTLCDSLFPQSFT
+561 
-574 SEQESATSDNDST
+574 
-587 EGCLDTNLPV
+587 NLTV
-597 INDVTNPHLSLDNPF
+597 INDETIPHLSLDSPF

-625 ESETAID
+625 ESKTAID
-632 HTEASAGDPTQST
+632 HTDTSVSDPTQS
-645 PLQSATDAPVPD
+645 LQSATDAPVPD

-664 VSKMDASHP
+664 VSKMDTSHP

-678 ASPNTN
+678 ANTN

-690 DSQPVFGDLYDSL
+690 DSQPVFEDLYDSL

-709 SHHMSGHT
+709 SPHISGHT
-717 ASAISSYTAGVVT
+717 ASALSTYTSGVVT
-730 SDVTMDTRCTPTNI
+730 LGVMMDTRCTPPNI
-744 DTSFENQ
+744 DAPFENK
-751 LPPVPQID
+751 LPPVPQTD
-759 TAHPNTDISLTEPEA
+759 TAHPSTDVSLAEPEA
-774 FASLCFEPTLP
+774 FAPLCFEPTLP
-785 TTEPMEMDDL
+785 TTEPMEMEDL
-795 EPELATSD
+795 EPERPTSD

-818 SHTYESLYDFLFPE
+818 SDTCDSLYDFIFPE
-832 RFPSDQVSTI
+832 LFPSDQVSTI
-842 SDPVLDK
+842 SEPDLDK
-849 PVYVTDTDSDLLR
+849 PVYVTDTDSVPLR
-862 PDCNTRPNRVDQ
+862 PDCNTRPNLVDQ
-874 SEPLPSALPVYLDT
+874 SEHLTAALPVDLDT
-888 EDTENTDPVLHHSDM
+888 GDTENTDLVLHHSDM
-903 NIDNSDHILSDNVT
+903 NMDNSDHILSDNVT

-932 SSTRETAIS
+932 SSTLETTIS
-941 IGASVSSTIAETM
+941 IDASVSSTIAETM

-960 EAEVQIMEEEKGQIE
+960 EAEVQIMEEENGQIE
-975 ENIMSYD
+975 QNIMSYD
-982 VDLVREI
+982 VDVVRER

-995 MVTEKVQEAEV
+995 MATEKVQEAEV
-1006 QIMEEANSIDSNRQ
+1006 EVMEDANSIGSNRQ
-1020 IKEHMPCDA
+1020 IKEHLPCDA
-1029 EVNRASSQHVII
+1029 DVNRASSQCVII
-1041 PENSNPMEVAI
+1041 PENSNAMEVAI

-1071 VKSEEM
+1071 EM
-1077 KGRGKQWRNGNET
+1077 KGAGKQRKNGHET
-1090 VEVGWSLG
+1090 VEAGWSLG
-1098 SQKVTEV
+1098 SQKVMEV

-1124 HIESPEDSDAERL
+1124 RIESPEDGGAERL
-1137 VLVEE
+1137 VPVEE
-1142 RGAREVSSLV
+1142 RGAREVSALV
-1152 KEEWED
+1152 KEGWED

-1169 HTLMECES
+1169 HTLVECES
-1177 PTPPSITEQ
+1177 PAPPSITEQ

-1198 AVTHAYLVTEAR
+1198 AVTHAYLVTEAC
-1210 ADTHTLRQTPG
+1210 ADAHTLKQTPG
-1221 HEEPQESHSAE
+1221 HEEPQESQSGE
-1232 NKHAATDNR
+1232 NEHAATGNR
-1241 ERQDTLA
+1241 ERQNTLA
-1248 THNTLAHTTDR
+1248 THNTLAHTTGR
-1259 EGSVSDTHTAEK
+1259 EGNILDTLTAEE

-1289 ATINTTS
+1289 AKVNTTS
-1296 THGENTFTLD
+1296 THGENTFALD
-1306 REETAT
+1306 REATAT
-1312 DTESK
+1312 DTESRTYTVK
-1317 THTGTIE
+1317 IE
-1324 HKGTLGTEWIDS
+1324 HEGTLGTEWIDN
-1336 IVTQG
+1336 IVTQE
-1341 TDRSSSE
+1341 TDRASS
-1348 PVPEQ
+1348 VPEQ
-1353 VAVNPPVTRDT
+1353 VTVNPPVARDT
-1364 VLDRLRKRAN
+1364 ILDRLRKRAN

-1390 VGGKLSVTADT
+1390 VGGTLSVTADT

-1415 PEGSLDASAV
+1415 PKGSLDASAV
-1425 LSTALE
+1425 NSTALGN
-1431 DSEDSDSEIQ
+1431 SEDSDSEIQ

-1467 HKGIDKSKQGFR
+1467 HKGMDKSKQGFR

-1489 TDHTEDSVDYSEST
+1489 TDHTEDSVDYRECT
-1503 VNDPNRTESDLGP
+1503 INEPNRTESDLGP

-1535 PTGESWRSDS
+1535 PKGETWRSDS

-1554 YEGHYSS
+1554 YDGHYSS
-1561 LSPSLSVYTLTS
+1561 LSVYTRQLTS
-1573 HGPPFQEPGLS
+1573 LGPPFQEPGLS

-1612 SEPEAGTGRGSRKE
+1612 SEPEAGTGRGSRRV

-1681 DYSRGSSY
+1681 DYSRGSSD
-1689 SYSGQYKAT
+1689 SYSRQYKAT

-1706 SSLDP
+1706 YSSDP

-1717 VTPDPGSP
+1717 VTSEPGSP
-1725 YNRDIESLVDTL
+1725 YHCDIESLVDTL

-1818 MKLQQQL
+1818 MKLQQQ
-1825 QQQQQQEQQ
+1825 QQQEQQ
-1834 AGDHHWNRGGLNLPL
+1834 AGDHQWNRGGLNLPL

-1917 PGQRPSLFRTG
+1917 PGQRPSLFLTG
-1928 SLTDIGPN
+1928 SLPDIGPN

-1947 MAGGPGSGLGFES
+1947 MADVSGSRLGFKS

-1974 HFRYDRFSSRMSD
+1974 HFRYERFSSRMSD

-1993 TDTNSRMSR
+1993 TDTNCRMIR

-2017 SPTSSSLDIHRSFA
+2017 SPTSSPLDIYRSFA

-2046 MGSNGNVGSVGSI
+2046 MGSNGNTASVGSI
-2059 GLGLQRSFSNEGLN
+2059 GLGLQRNFSNEGLN
-2073 SPLFNMGSPHGG
+2073 SPLFNMGSPHAGSPDGG

-2137 EVWSDVVDT
+2137 EVWSDVVDA

-2211 GEEVVAAKPA
+2211 GEEVVEAKTA

-2231 VVRDYSVPEISLF
+2231 VVRDYSVPEICLF

-2259 SDDARI
+2259 SEDARI

-2280 LWLVYAQPFFQGVP
+2280 LWLVYAQPFFQGIP

-2308 GVEHPYVGSV
+2308 GVEQPYVGSV

-2357 FMTRKDRQQTT
+2357 FMTRKDRQQTA
-2368 FMYSPGSIKVQGGC
+2368 FIYSPGSIKVQGGC

-2401 EYHDWRVWGGCDAE
+2401 DYHDWRVWGGCDAE

-2438 VEQEVEQDNTFEV
+2438 VEQDNTFEVTEALPDVEQDNTFEV

-2487 DQYVLEKGFYSNSAD
+2487 DQYILEKGFYSNSAD

-2539 QGECHVCDKNQES
+2539 EGECHVCDKNQES
-2552 LSDKLV
+2552 LSDKLI
-2558 AMSCRVVGGSWV
+2558 AKSCRVVGGSWV

-2601 VIRSLKTVP
+2601 VIRSLKTIP

-2633 DTEVANMLEEGYN
+2633 DTEVVNMLEEGYN

-2672 LLEPIEISNWPKFS
+2672 LLEPIEITNWPKFS

-2735 EGMSEIWF
+2735 EGMSDIWF

-2761 MGNVEAGVKVVLW
+2761 MGNVEAGAKVVLW

-2786 QMRGSIPSLT
+2786 QMRGTIPSLT